1 MHDLRQQESAKNYVL
16 KSTTS
21 LKNILLYKT
30 YVFYWSTRKKI
41 RTSCILIF
49 FCCYFF
55 KSVEQIYLHLFK

>member
-30 YVFYWSTRKKI
+30 YVFFWSTRKK
-41 RTSCILIF
+41 SEHLASS
-49 FCCYFF
+49 YFF
-55 KSVEQIYLHLFK
+55 VVIFLNQ